1 VPGFE
6 TFIGAFARRYAIAF
20 VMAAVI
26 MVGAVIFV
34 NYIGDTKFNQ
44 IEKVDVNTQK
54 SSTEVA
60 NYLLIGSDT
69 RAFVSDE
76 EEEKAFGSA
85 SGDAAGQRSDTL
97 MVIHVDPNK
106 HRAIV
111 VSFPRDLWVEI
122 PGVALD
128 ENHCASISDGKCM
141 SKINSAFS
149 NGPDIVI
156 ETLLQN
162 YGIPINHYIEVNF
175 KTFEGVVDAIG
186 DVPIYFPYPTR
197 DDDTGL
203 FAPIPGCHLLDG
215 KAALAYA
222 RARHIEYYSFSDT
235 GWYNA
240 DATADIARI
249 KRQQDFMRRL
259 ASLAVSK
266 SASNPL
272 VAIDVVDEVVDNLK
286 VDENLEKEDLYA
298 LVDVFGEVDPN
309 DANRV
314 EFLTLPARNGSAGTL
329 SVLYVDDASAAAVLE
344 TLRLGEDA
352 TDVSTATTLP
362 VDPTVITVPG
372 VPTTVPGVPTTIA
385 GAQTT
390 TTTSP
395 PLPISDAD
403 TFGQP
408 AAVTAPCA

>member
-1 VPGFE
+1 
-6 TFIGAFARRYAIAF
+6 
-20 VMAAVI
+20 
-26 MVGAVIFV
+26 
-34 NYIGDTKFNQ
+34 
-44 IEKVDVNTQK
+44 
-54 SSTEVA
+54 
-60 NYLLIGSDT
+60 
-69 RAFVSDE
+69 
-76 EEEKAFGSA
+76 
-85 SGDAAGQRSDTL
+85 
-97 MVIHVDPNK
+97 
-106 HRAIV
+106 
-111 VSFPRDLWVEI
+111 
-122 PGVALD
+122 
-128 ENHCASISDGKCM
+128 
-141 SKINSAFS
+141 
-149 NGPDIVI
+149 
-156 ETLLQN
+156 
-162 YGIPINHYIEVNF
+162 
-175 KTFEGVVDAIG
+175 
-186 DVPIYFPYPTR
+186 
-197 DDDTGL
+197 
-203 FAPIPGCHLLDG
+203 
-215 KAALAYA
+215 
-222 RARHIEYYSFSDT
+222 
-235 GWYNA
+235 
-240 DATADIARI
+240 
-249 KRQQDFMRRL
+249 MRRL

-286 VDENLEKEDLYA
+286 VDENLKKEDLYA

>member
-6 TFIGAFARRYAIAF
+6 TFVGAFARRYAIAF

-106 HRAIV
+106 HRAVV

-128 ENHCASISDGKCM
+128 ENHCSSISDGKCM

-149 NGPDIVI
+149 NGPDVVI

-162 YGIPINHYIEVNF
+162 YGIPINHYIEVDF

-222 RARHIEYYSFSDT
+222 RARHIEYYSFSDID
-235 GWYNA
+235 WYEP
-240 DATADIARI
+240 DASADIARI

-286 VDENLEKEDLYA
+286 VDENLKKEDLYA